1 MALSPIRRLMPM
13 LHAVEGVS
21 AVEFALIAPIMITL
35 FIGGT
40 EVTQGI
46 TIKRKVTIATRTI
59 ADLVAQDNSINN
71 AEMNLIFAATDSVLA
86 PYSGSKLKMVISSVE
101 IDNNGAAKVAWSDAN
116 NGATPRAINS
126 SITLPPGTDAD
137 GNQVPSLGMKNATL
151 IMAEANYTYTPT
163 IGYVVSGP
171 IDLKDKLYLRPR
183 LVNKICRN
191 TGAQTLGCS

>member
-13 LHAVEGVS
+13 LRRLLHAVEGVS

-101 IDNNGAAKVAWSDAN
+101 IDNNGVVRQEIA
-116 NGATPRAINS
+116 
-126 SITLPPGTDAD
+126 LPPG
-137 GNQVPSLGMKNATL
+137 
-151 IMAEANYTYTPT
+151 EA
-163 IGYVVSGP
+163 GG
-171 IDLKDKLYLRPR
+171 
-183 LVNKICRN
+183 
-191 TGAQTLGCS
+191 GAANEAGQ